1 MAAPTASPPGTSPSS
16 LPAQGYLLVAPGK
29 LMLTSKSGTPAS
41 GSFRLTAA
49 NGPVSN
55 YTVRVAAMPGRVTVA
70 PAGGSLLADGHVE
83 VIVTVTSKAGL
94 TTHIVVQPGNLAVTV
109 VYKVKPAPPPHPRL
123 RRRGTGRVRPGWVR
137 WPLRRG

>member
-1 MAAPTASPPGTSPSS
+1 

-41 GSFRLTAA
+41 GSFVLTAA

-70 PAGGSLLADGHVE
+70 LAGGSLLAGGHVE
-83 VIVTVTSKAGL
+83 VTVTVTSKAGL
-94 TTHIVVQPGNLAVTV
+94 TTHIVVQPGNLTVTV
-109 VYKVKPAPPPHPRL
+109 VYKVKPQPAPSPPPKP
-123 RRRGTGRVRPGWVR
+123 
-137 WPLRRG
+137 